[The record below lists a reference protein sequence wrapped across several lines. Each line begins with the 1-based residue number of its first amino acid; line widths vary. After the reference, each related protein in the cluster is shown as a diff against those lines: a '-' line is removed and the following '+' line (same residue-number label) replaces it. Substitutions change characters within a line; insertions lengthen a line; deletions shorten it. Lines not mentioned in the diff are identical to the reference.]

1 MALLIGG
8 KSVRK
13 AKTTPVPLTPT
24 EKLLVN
30 ALVSVNQNFVDS
42 LDVAELS
49 EAIQNLNPDDFA
61 QLIDSVL
68 VYKDVD
74 DLIKSSLRQT
84 VLLGGT
90 AETRSIIANSPNVAQ
105 TPLTRIEFG
114 DKILPGGIR
123 IPGNMPEVPGLSF
136 SIETPVDRMFNSING
151 WALQYAETRSSQLI
165 VAIDSSN
172 KLAIQQLITQSFT
185 EPRSVDKTAR
195 MIKKIIGLHPRWA
208 LAVERFHDKNFR
220 KGIEDGMSTV
230 KAEARADA
238 MAVKYR
244 NKLIRR
250 RAMTIARTEIQ
261 QAQNFGRESSWV
273 AADEMGLIDPRSM
286 KQWKTAP
293 VASSY
298 GSPCDICM
306 DLRGTIVP
314 WNGDFDN
321 GSSMPPAHP
330 NCRCTAVILPPSRGL
345 TGLPSQ
351 NVDSWISRLDAL
363 EAEQLKEMKKN
374 VASVSRPSIP
384 SSLVSFDKHLA
395 SKHDQKTHG
404 RWSFSGKE
412 VQVSDASEAWQE
424 LLSAESRELSDP
436 EGTYPEKYN
445 PRGTADWGLKDGET
459 TLRLVRD
466 QETPRVRR
474 YETNDSAGLTSE
486 ESKGVDGTVMFA
498 YGPGKNLVPTGT
510 ERPPKHVYRVMSV
523 DEFDSAQSRGYIK
536 SDERMNVAEGEGTVA
551 SLSST
556 GNFYAPV
563 DGSDYRVV
571 RINYSDEDSWK
582 IDPDDSY
589 LKTDSRIPF
598 DRVDL
603 FSSPVGSVMKH
614 LGSKHDQKT
623 HGTWA
628 AGSAGSYSESL
639 EISRQAGTT
648 NEFLEWKEGE
658 EIKVDSAAALAIS
671 EFKGKDGP
679 LYGAAIEK
687 RQMANEHNMEKLTGL
702 QLQDGGYQIETM
714 RENLENI
721 KDQGTVMIAA
731 DAGDAISI
739 LEDGRFKSQFE
750 TTDSKGAYAP
760 DVRAMEETS
769 QLGLHPSTIP
779 ESRPIYGYVSIE
791 NPVNQSVAHYGNV
804 RFELKDSVKERTTIT
819 DGDSL
824 GSPSKPIPMTGPL
837 VTEMQ
842 AASVGGHG
850 GKLQE
855 FPYTDIY
862 EYVDNSFENA
872 GMFDNG
878 PYIEAQVKSGV
889 KVSDVQKIYI
899 SENNTKYAFDKLI
912 ELAEKEGIEYES
924 YYADGE

>member
-13 AKTTPVPLTPT
+13 AKISPVPLTPL
-24 EKLLVN
+24 EQSLVD
-30 ALVSVNQNFVDS
+30 ALVSVNKTFVS
-42 LDVAELS
+42 NLDVAELS
-49 EAIQNLNPDDFA
+49 SAIQNLNPDDFA
-61 QLIDSVL
+61 QLLDSVL
-68 VYKDVD
+68 NYEDVD
-74 DLIKSSLRQT
+74 NLIKGSLREI
-84 VLLGGT
+84 VLAGGT

-114 DKILPGGIR
+114 DKVLPGGI
-123 IPGNMPEVPGLSF
+123 IVPANMPVAPGLSF

-165 VAIDSSN
+165 TAIDSSN
-172 KLAIQQLITQSFT
+172 RLAIQQLITQSFT

-195 MIKKIIGLHPRWA
+195 MIQRIIGLHPRWA

-220 KGIEDGMSTV
+220 NAIKDGMSTA

-238 MAVKYR
+238 MAATYR
-244 NKLIRR
+244 SKLIRR

-273 AADEMGLIDPRSM
+273 AADNMSLIDPRSM
-286 KQWKTAP
+286 KEWRTAP

-298 GSPCDICM
+298 GRPCEICM
-306 DLRGTIVP
+306 EQRGTRVP
-314 WNGDFDN
+314 WNGVFSN

-330 NCRCTAVILPPSRGL
+330 NCRCTATIIPPSRGL

-351 NVDSWISRLDAL
+351 NMDSWISRLDAL
-363 EAEQLKEMKKN
+363 EAEQLKEMG
-374 VASVSRPSIP
+374 VRSAVPSF
-384 SSLVSFDKHLA
+384 VHKHLRG
-395 SKHDQKTHG
+395 KHDQKTHG
-404 RWSFSGKE
+404 RWAGSGKE
-412 VQVSDASEAWQE
+412 VQVSDVSEAWQE
-424 LLSAESRELSDP
+424 LLSAESRELDDP
-436 EGTYPEKYN
+436 EGTYPEKYI
-445 PRGTADWGLKDGET
+445 PRGTPDWGLKDGET
-459 TLRLVRD
+459 TLRLVRGR
-466 QETPRVRR
+466 ETPRVRR
-474 YETNDSAGLTSE
+474 YETNSSAGLTNE
-486 ESKGVDGTVMFA
+486 ESKEVDGTVMFA
-498 YGPGKNLVPTGT
+498 YGPGKNLVPTGS

-551 SLSST
+551 SLRST
-556 GNFYAPV
+556 GSFYAPV

-571 RINYSDEDSWK
+571 RMNYSDEDSWR
-582 IDPDDSY
+582 IDPNDSY

-614 LGSKHDQKT
+614 LGGKHDQKT
-623 HGTWA
+623 HGSWA

-639 EISRQAGTT
+639 ETSRQAGTT

-658 EIKVDSAAALAIS
+658 EIKVDSAVALAIS

-679 LYGAAIEK
+679 LYGTAIAK
-687 RQMANEHNMEKLTGL
+687 RQMANEYNMEKFTTLND
-702 QLQDGGYQIETM
+702 QDGGYQIETM

-731 DAGDAISI
+731 DAEDAISI

-750 TTDSKGAYAP
+750 TGDSKGHYATE
-760 DVRAMEETS
+760 VRAMEETS

-791 NPVNQSVAHYGNV
+791 NPTNQSVAHYGNV

-824 GSPSKPIPMTGPL
+824 GSASKPIPMTGPL

-842 AASVGGHG
+842 AASVEGHG
-850 GKLQE
+850 GKLHE
-855 FPYTDIY
+855 FQQTDIY
-862 EYVDNSFENA
+862 EYVDNSFQYA
-872 GMFDNG
+872 GLFDNG
-878 PYIEAQVKSGV
+878 PYIEAQIKTGV

-899 SENNTKYAFDKLI
+899 SESNSKDDFAKLI
-912 ELAEKEGIEYES
+912 ELADKEGIEYES
-924 YYADGE
+924 YYPE